1 MVILK
6 SVAIALLALALLLV
20 LLGQLGLFKG
30 RAPQGLGVSEG
41 RLKRPSF
48 TPNSVSSQADLW
60 SDHPQRDYARI
71 EPITAAG
78 GDGATALRRLRAVVE
93 AMPGAKIVETRDD
106 YLYAQFTTM
115 VLGFVDDVEFWFD
128 PQQRVLQLR
137 SASRVGRKDFGVN
150 RARIETIRQRLS
162 ASA

>member
-1 MVILK
+1 MQIAIWVI
-6 SVAIALLALALLLV
+6 VAAVAVLV
-20 LLGQLGLFKG
+20 AARLGAFSG
-30 RAPQGLGVSEG
+30 RTPDNLGVREG
-41 RLKRPSF
+41 KLKPPSK

-93 AMPGAKIVETRDD
+93 AMPGAKIVETCDD

>member
-1 MVILK
+1 M
-6 SVAIALLALALLLV
+6 S
-20 LLGQLGLFKG
+20 G
-30 RAPQGLGVSEG
+30 
-41 RLKRPSF
+41 
-48 TPNSVSSQADLW
+48 
-60 SDHPQRDYARI
+60 SDPASPDAND
-71 EPITAAG
+71 P
-78 GDGATALRRLRAVVE
+78 
-93 AMPGAKIVETRDD
+93 RDD

-137 SASRVGRKDFGVN
+137 SATRVGRKDFGVN